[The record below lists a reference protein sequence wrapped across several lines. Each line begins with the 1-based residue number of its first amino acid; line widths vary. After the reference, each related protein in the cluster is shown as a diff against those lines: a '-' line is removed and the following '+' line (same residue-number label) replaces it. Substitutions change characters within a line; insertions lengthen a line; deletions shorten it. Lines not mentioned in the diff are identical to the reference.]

1 MNHYAGTSLY
11 YGNALLHAV
20 PLYSCKDMS
29 DMQVSYRQEST
40 ICHSDWVVRIVSRN
54 LTVTPYRC
62 LVMASQLGFTISF
75 LVLLSQN
82 SH

>member
-1 MNHYAGTSLY
+1 
-11 YGNALLHAV
+11 
-20 PLYSCKDMS
+20 
-29 DMQVSYRQEST
+29 MQVSYRQEST